1 MKVNVYGFVSIKL
14 SLQKSGGS
22 LINYRPR
29 LASPQ
34 LRMLPGSQKV
44 LFIYLFICFSGS
56 NPAYLL
62 TNKSFHS
69 SLPAFLYL
77 PDRHNDDTQYTHT

>member
-1 MKVNVYGFVSIKL
+1 MKVNVYRFVSIKL
-14 SLQKSGGS
+14 SFQKSGGS
-22 LINYRPR
+22 LINYRPQ

-34 LRMLPGSQKV
+34 AEDVPWLTEG
-44 LFIYLFICFSGS
+44 FIIYLFICFSGS

-69 SLPAFLYL
+69 SLPA
-77 PDRHNDDTQYTHT
+77 RQA